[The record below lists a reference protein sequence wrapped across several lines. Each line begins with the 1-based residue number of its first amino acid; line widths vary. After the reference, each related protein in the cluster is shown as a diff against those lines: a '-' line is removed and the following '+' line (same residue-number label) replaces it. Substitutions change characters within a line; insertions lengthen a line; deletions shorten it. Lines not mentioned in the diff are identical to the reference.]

1 MLTAE
6 ETQDKERPLR
16 EAVRDT
22 LRTRI
27 FEGHY
32 APGTRL
38 VERDL
43 AAEFNVSRLPVREAL
58 RMLPQEGLI
67 SDRGARGAEVSTLSP
82 KDVEDLFDVRQSLEV
97 LACRLAAAR
106 ATREDLAR
114 LEGLLDEAD
123 RCLAKG
129 AVMEAHRANSE
140 FHDAITAIADNNFLK
155 SALEPLQGRMHW
167 LFRHVSDLPELIQE
181 HRELYAAI
189 ASGDPTAPPPSRRRT
204 SASTASSSPRTSGKP
219 NQPCTGRNHE
229 TARHQPQHQR
239 RRHRPHRVG
248 GPALRAPGT
257 ELVVRTA
264 GHGVEYIETRFES
277 LIAAGAVAEIIAEYT
292 GRVDSAAAD
301 GLPASANAR
310 RRAWWPPSATPACR
324 P

>member
-16 EAVRDT
+16 ETVRDT

-58 RMLPQEGLI
+58 RMLRQEGLL
-67 SDRGARGAEVSTLSP
+67 RTGAPAAPRCSSLSP

-97 LACRLAAAR
+97 LACRLAAVR
-106 ATREDLAR
+106 ATPEDLSY
-114 LEGLLDEAD
+114 LDGLLDEAE

-140 FHDAITAIADNNFLK
+140 FHDAITPDRRQRFSPQPWN
-155 SALEPLQGRMHW
+155 PCR
-167 LFRHVSDLPELIQE
+167 
-181 HRELYAAI
+181 AACTGC
-189 ASGDPTAPPPSRRRT
+189 SGT
-204 SASTASSSPRTSGKP
+204 SATCP
-219 NQPCTGRNHE
+219 N
-229 TARHQPQHQR
+229 
-239 RRHRPHRVG
+239 
-248 GPALRAPGT
+248 
-257 ELVVRTA
+257 
-264 GHGVEYIETRFES
+264 
-277 LIAAGAVAEIIAEYT
+277 
-292 GRVDSAAAD
+292 
-301 GLPASANAR
+301 
-310 RRAWWPPSATPACR
+310 
-324 P
+324 

>member
-1 MLTAE
+1 MLAAE

-43 AAEFNVSRLPVREAL
+43 AAEFSVSRLPIREAL
-58 RMLPQEGLI
+58 RMLRQEGLI
-67 SDRGARGAEVSTLSP
+67 SDRASRGTEVSTLSP

-97 LACRLAAAR
+97 LACRLAAVR
-106 ATREDLAR
+106 ATPQDLEY
-114 LEGLLDEAD
+114 LEGLLEEAQ
-123 RCLAKG
+123 RCLTKG

-140 FHDAITAIADNNFLK
+140 FHDAITRIADNGFLK

-189 ASGDPTAPPPSRRRT
+189 AGGDPERAATQ
-204 SASTASSSPRTSGKP
+204 SASHIGKYREQFPEDFLRT
-219 NQPCTGRNHE
+219 E
-229 TARHQPQHQR
+229 
-239 RRHRPHRVG
+239 
-248 GPALRAPGT
+248 PALHRK
-257 ELVVRTA
+257 
-264 GHGVEYIETRFES
+264 
-277 LIAAGAVAEIIAEYT
+277 
-292 GRVDSAAAD
+292 
-301 GLPASANAR
+301 NK
-310 RRAWWPPSATPACR
+310 
-324 P
+324 

>member
-6 ETQDKERPLR
+6 ETQDKDRPLR
-16 EAVRDT
+16 ETVRDT

-43 AAEFNVSRLPVREAL
+43 AAEFSVSRLPVREAL
-58 RMLPQEGLI
+58 RMLRQEGLI
-67 SDRGARGAEVSTLSP
+67 SDRGARGAEVSSLSP

-97 LACRLAAAR
+97 LACRLAAKR
-106 ATREDLAR
+106 ATRDDLSYLKR
-114 LEGLLDEAD
+114 LLDNAEAF
-123 RCLAKG
+123 LAKG

-167 LFRHVSDLPELIQE
+167 LFRHVSDLPELIRE

-189 ASGDPTAPPPSRRRT
+189 ASGDPDRAAAQ
-204 SASTASSSPRTSGKP
+204 SASHIGKYRDQFP
-219 NQPCTGRNHE
+219 EDFQKTEPE
-229 TARHQPQHQR
+229 F
-239 RRHRPHRVG
+239 HRKRK
-248 GPALRAPGT
+248 
-257 ELVVRTA
+257 
-264 GHGVEYIETRFES
+264 
-277 LIAAGAVAEIIAEYT
+277 
-292 GRVDSAAAD
+292 
-301 GLPASANAR
+301 
-310 RRAWWPPSATPACR
+310 
-324 P
+324 

>member
-6 ETQDKERPLR
+6 ETQDKDRPLR
-16 EAVRDT
+16 ETVRDT

-43 AAEFNVSRLPVREAL
+43 AAEFSVSRLPVREAL
-58 RMLPQEGLI
+58 RMLRQEGLI
-67 SDRGARGAEVSTLSP
+67 SDRGARGAEVSSLSP

-97 LACRLAAAR
+97 LACRLAAKR
-106 ATREDLAR
+106 ATRDDLSYLKR
-114 LEGLLDEAD
+114 LLDNAEAF
-123 RCLAKG
+123 LAKG

-167 LFRHVSDLPELIQE
+167 LFRHVSDLPELIRE

-189 ASGDPTAPPPSRRRT
+189 ASGDPDKAAAQ
-204 SASTASSSPRTSGKP
+204 SASHIGKYRDQFP
-219 NQPCTGRNHE
+219 EDFQKTEPE
-229 TARHQPQHQR
+229 L
-239 RRHRPHRVG
+239 HRKRK
-248 GPALRAPGT
+248 
-257 ELVVRTA
+257 
-264 GHGVEYIETRFES
+264 
-277 LIAAGAVAEIIAEYT
+277 
-292 GRVDSAAAD
+292 
-301 GLPASANAR
+301 
-310 RRAWWPPSATPACR
+310 
-324 P
+324 

>member
-1 MLTAE
+1 MLAAPENPNT
-6 ETQDKERPLR
+6 DRPLR

-58 RMLPQEGLI
+58 RMLRQEGLI
-67 SDRGARGAEVSTLSP
+67 RDRASRGMEVSGLSA

-106 ATREDLAR
+106 ATEADLEQ
-114 LEGLLDEAD
+114 LQGLLDEAD

-129 AVMEAHRANSE
+129 AVMDAHRANSE
-140 FHDAITAIADNNFLK
+140 FHDAITRIANNDFLR

-181 HRELYAAI
+181 HRELYGAI
-189 ASGDPTAPPPSRRRT
+189 ASGDPERAAVQ
-204 SASTASSSPRTSGKP
+204 SASHIGKYREQFPEDSPAAELTVQRKRT
-219 NQPCTGRNHE
+219 
-229 TARHQPQHQR
+229 
-239 RRHRPHRVG
+239 
-248 GPALRAPGT
+248 
-257 ELVVRTA
+257 
-264 GHGVEYIETRFES
+264 
-277 LIAAGAVAEIIAEYT
+277 
-292 GRVDSAAAD
+292 
-301 GLPASANAR
+301 
-310 RRAWWPPSATPACR
+310 
-324 P
+324 

>member
-6 ETQDKERPLR
+6 ETQDKDRPLR
-16 EAVRDT
+16 ETVRDT

-43 AAEFNVSRLPVREAL
+43 AAEFSVSRLPVREAL
-58 RMLPQEGLI
+58 RMLRQEGLI
-67 SDRGARGAEVSTLSP
+67 SDRGARGAEVSSLSP

-97 LACRLAAAR
+97 LACRLAAKR
-106 ATREDLAR
+106 ATRDDLSD
-114 LEGLLDEAD
+114 LERLLDNAEAF
-123 RCLAKG
+123 LAKG

-167 LFRHVSDLPELIQE
+167 LFRHVSDLPELIRE

-189 ASGDPTAPPPSRRRT
+189 ASGDPDKAAAQ
-204 SASTASSSPRTSGKP
+204 SASHIGKYRDQFP
-219 NQPCTGRNHE
+219 EDFQKTEPE
-229 TARHQPQHQR
+229 F
-239 RRHRPHRVG
+239 HRKRK
-248 GPALRAPGT
+248 
-257 ELVVRTA
+257 
-264 GHGVEYIETRFES
+264 
-277 LIAAGAVAEIIAEYT
+277 
-292 GRVDSAAAD
+292 
-301 GLPASANAR
+301 
-310 RRAWWPPSATPACR
+310 
-324 P
+324 